1 MIKPKQR
8 QIQSSIFNSLKVFRK
23 SEIAPYFIG
32 ECEDRLIDIE
42 FDQLFIYKP
51 GLLQCDREES
61 RPLEFVARKV
71 STVLDRNRW
80 WSISTQGADVGAYFK
95 ILIVKLGVIVVHSQT
110 LKLLKVK

>member
-1 MIKPKQR
+1 M
-8 QIQSSIFNSLKVFRK
+8 
-23 SEIAPYFIG
+23 
-32 ECEDRLIDIE
+32 IDIE

-80 WSISTQGADVGAYFK
+80 WSISTQGADVGAYIK
-95 ILIVKLGVIVVHSQT
+95 ILIVKLGVIGVHFQT
-110 LKLLKVK
+110 LKLLKVKCLSD